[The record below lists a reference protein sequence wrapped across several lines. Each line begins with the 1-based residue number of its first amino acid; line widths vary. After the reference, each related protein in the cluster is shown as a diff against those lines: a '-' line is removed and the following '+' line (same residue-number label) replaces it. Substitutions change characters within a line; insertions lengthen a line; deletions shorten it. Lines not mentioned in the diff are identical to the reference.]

1 MTDEI
6 SVSIAP
12 KVELTTDIVLGK
24 LTSNALSYKAM
35 IKEELATFTIERY
48 LDNVKA
54 AKDDK
59 AYLNNLKKEV
69 SAKRIEV
76 SNAWNTPLNQ
86 FLDEMADLE
95 KEIETASL
103 KLKQIV
109 DEAENKEKSEKKEY
123 IQNYFNSLNFNLVS
137 LDKIFDKKWLNKTF
151 KIKEIEQEIKDIVEK
166 IQSELNTL
174 DSMEDEDKDYLK
186 SFYLETLDLNST
198 LLKGTT
204 LKQNRALLKKQE
216 EEKKEVKKVEE
227 NKTVEVVDVPKEDIK
242 TTNKDLI
249 TYRVEFK
256 GTRDNL
262 IKLKLYMEKLGI
274 TYTKL

>member
-35 IKEELATFTIERY
+35 IKEELSTFTIERY

-76 SNAWNTPLNQ
+76 SKAWNTPLNQ
-86 FLDEMADLE
+86 FLDEMSDLE
-95 KEIETASL
+95 KEIEAASM

-123 IQNYFNSLNFNLVS
+123 IQNFFNSLNFNLVT
-137 LDKIFDKKWLNKTF
+137 LDKIFDKKWLNKSS

-216 EEKKEVKKVEE
+216 EEKTEVKKVEE
-227 NKTVEVVDVPKEDIK
+227 NKTEEVVETPKEDIK
-242 TTNKDLI
+242 PTNEDLI

>member
-35 IKEELATFTIERY
+35 IKEELSTFTIERY

-76 SNAWNTPLNQ
+76 SKAWNTPLNQ

-95 KEIETASL
+95 KEIESASM

-123 IQNYFNSLNFNLVS
+123 IQNFFNSLNFNLIT
-137 LDKIFDKKWLNKTF
+137 LDKIFDKKWLNKTS

-166 IQSELNTL
+166 IQSELNTF

-216 EEKKEVKKVEE
+216 EEKPEVKKVEE
-227 NKTVEVVDVPKEDIK
+227 NKTVEVVDTPKEDIK
-242 TTNKDLI
+242 TTNEDLI